1 MTDRI
6 PAEVLRRAAEQRAQE
21 TVNDHSPPKKT
32 ARKPAASGA
41 RILTAGMSVAAGIG
55 LFGAMATSA
64 AASNQPSP
72 PVVAPT
78 AQRVIIIEQ
87 PASTPVLAPTALP
100 DVPITNAPVASAPAA
115 TTTTTAAATS
125 LPVVRVIEVQPAPD
139 PTPEPIT
146 VSEGS

>member
-21 TVNDHSPPKKT
+21 TGNDHSPPKKT

-87 PASTPVLAPTALP
+87 HAATPVPAPVVLP

-115 TTTTTAAATS
+115 TTTAAATS
-125 LPVVRVIEVQPAPD
+125 LPVVRVIEVQPVPD